1 MAKQIEYFFDYV
13 SPFSY
18 LADTQLPAI
27 AERHGAQ
34 IVYRPILLGGIFKG
48 SGNSSPITV
57 PAKGKYIM
65 AELAR
70 WSRKYGVPMK
80 MNPYFPINTIKMMR
94 AAVAAQMQG
103 KFNSY
108 HPAAF
113 RGVWVEELDL
123 GNRSVLA
130 ELLRN
135 AGIEPATI
143 EGEEIKDRLRAN
155 TDEAVARGAFGAPT
169 FFVGGEM
176 LWGNDRLEFLEEA
189 LR

>member
-1 MAKQIEYFFDYV
+1 MAKQIEYFFDYI

-27 AERHGAQ
+27 AERQATR
-34 IVYRPILLGGIFKG
+34 IVYKPILLGGVFKG

-57 PAKGKYIM
+57 PAKGKYIL

-70 WSRKYGVPMK
+70 WSRKYGVPLK
-80 MNPYFPINTIKMMR
+80 MNPYFPINTVKVLR
-94 AAVAAQMQG
+94 AAIAAQMHG
-103 KFNSY
+103 KFNAF

-123 GNRSVLA
+123 GNSGVLA
-130 ELLRN
+130 ELLQKV
-135 AGIEPATI
+135 GIEPASI
-143 EGEEIKDRLRAN
+143 EGDEIKDRLRAN
-155 TDEAVARGAFGAPT
+155 TEEAVARGAFGAPT
-169 FFVGGEM
+169 FFVGEEM
-176 LWGNDRLEFLEEA
+176 FWGNDRLDFLEAA